1 MFAIS
6 RAPAAAELPHARAGL
21 GPVATA
27 RTRLPRS
34 AASLLLV
41 ALPILILAVIAWQRR
56 WVAEDGF
63 INFRVVNNIFAGH
76 GPVFNPKL
84 RDQGGVHSGA
94 DLGKRVR
101 YNVGVVPTSR
111 PPARRVSRAGG
122 HCRFD
127 SHTTPLVAV
136 GLSAY
141 VLPPYSEFAQVR
153 RYLRQHAHV
162 TSV

>member
-63 INFRVVNNIFAGH
+63 INFRVVNNIFAGTARCLIRSYVIKE
-76 GPVFNPKL
+76 VFIAAL
-84 RDQGGVHSGA
+84 
-94 DLGKRVR
+94 
-101 YNVGVVPTSR
+101 T
-111 PPARRVSRAGG
+111 
-122 HCRFD
+122 
-127 SHTTPLVAV
+127 
-136 GLSAY
+136 
-141 VLPPYSEFAQVR
+141 
-153 RYLRQHAHV
+153 
-162 TSV
+162 